1 MTAISQNGLPMKRS
15 LTSLISSL
23 ASSDN
28 NCSREQHCLECGQTL
43 TSRGARLQVCLE
55 CRAVWVAPSAFE
67 SLVEAP
73 EGALED
79 LLGVDANSQNTHQ
92 ATESGRGCPACGE
105 VMQNYEYGGLWLD
118 ACQSGHGVWLDPG
131 ELELLRQSA
140 TVAR

>member
-1 MTAISQNGLPMKRS
+1 M
-15 LTSLISSL
+15 
-23 ASSDN
+23 
-28 NCSREQHCLECGQTL
+28 ECGQTL

-73 EGALED
+73 AQALED
-79 LLGVDANSQNTHQ
+79 LLGVEADGKNTHQ
-92 ATESGRGCPACGE
+92 PAERGRDCPACGE

-131 ELELLRQSA
+131 ELELLRQPEA
-140 TVAR
+140 VTR

>member
-1 MTAISQNGLPMKRS
+1 MTAISQNGRGMKRT

-28 NCSREQHCLECGQTL
+28 SCSQEQLCLECGQTL

-73 EGALED
+73 AQALED
-79 LLGVDANSQNTHQ
+79 LLGVEADGKNTHQ
-92 ATESGRGCPACGE
+92 PAERGRDCPACGE

-131 ELELLRQSA
+131 ELELLRQPEA
-140 TVAR
+140 VTR